1 MFKYDDLLDLNR
13 LYSNDIHKIA
23 EMYGIEAATRVIV
36 KEVRDVF
43 AVYGIT
49 VDPRHMSLI
58 ADYMTFSGAFVP
70 LNRTGM
76 ENSVSPMQQMSFE
89 SSLAFLRSAVV
100 RGKRDLLQ
108 NPSSCL
114 MVGKPCRTGTGCF
127 DLLHRMPIG
136 GRGK

>member
-1 MFKYDDLLDLNR
+1 MFKYNELLDLNK

-23 EMYGIEAATRVIV
+23 EMYGIEAATRVII
-36 KEVRDVF
+36 KEVQEVF

-49 VDPRHMSLI
+49 VDPRHLSLI
-58 ADYMTFSGAFVP
+58 ADYMTSSGVFVP

-89 SSLAFLRSAVV
+89 SSLAFLKNAIIK
-100 RGKRDLLQ
+100 GKQDSLQ

-127 DLLHRMPIG
+127 DLLH
-136 GRGK
+136 KLSVCKK